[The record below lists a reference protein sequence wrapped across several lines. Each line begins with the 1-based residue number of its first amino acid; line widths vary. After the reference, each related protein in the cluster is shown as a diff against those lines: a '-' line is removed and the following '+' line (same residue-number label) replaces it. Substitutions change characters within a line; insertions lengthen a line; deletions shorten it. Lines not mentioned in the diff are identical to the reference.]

1 MSERLQKYLARTGV
15 GSRRQIEDWIRAGRV
30 SVDGQTATLGL
41 KVDESN
47 RIAID
52 GTNIPQ
58 QLPASGQP
66 RAILYHKSV
75 GEICSRNDPKGRPS
89 VFDRLPALKT
99 GRWVAVGRLDFNTTG
114 LLLFTTDGD
123 FAHRLMHPGFGMERE
138 YLCRIRGEA
147 LPAQIEKLTK
157 GVLLDGQP
165 CRFERIRTRSG
176 SSTHCWYEVVVR
188 EGRNREVRRLWA
200 AVDCTV
206 SRLIRVRYGPIRL
219 PRDLRAGCCVELDPD
234 DLRRLSSVSGF
245 HVTQTGR

>member
-1 MSERLQKYLARTGV
+1 MTERLQKYLARTGV
-15 GSRRQIEDWIRAGRV
+15 GSRREIEDWIRAGRV

-41 KVDESN
+41 KVDESS

-123 FAHRLMHPGFGMERE
+123 FAHRLMHPRFGMERE

-147 LPAQIEKLTK
+147 SPAQI
-157 GVLLDGQP
+157 
-165 CRFERIRTRSG
+165 
-176 SSTHCWYEVVVR
+176 
-188 EGRNREVRRLWA
+188 
-200 AVDCTV
+200 
-206 SRLIRVRYGPIRL
+206 
-219 PRDLRAGCCVELDPD
+219 
-234 DLRRLSSVSGF
+234 
-245 HVTQTGR
+245 

>member
-1 MSERLQKYLARTGV
+1 MTERLQKYLARTGV

-41 KVDESN
+41 KVDESS

-123 FAHRLMHPGFGMERE
+123 FAHRLMHPRFGMERE

-147 LPAQIEKLTK
+147 SPAQIEKLMK

-165 CRFERIRTRSG
+165 CRFERIRARSG
-176 SSTHCWYEVVVR
+176 SSTHRWYEVVVR

-219 PRDLRAGCCVELDPD
+219 PRDLRAGCCVELDGD
-234 DLRRLSSVSGF
+234 DLRRLSSVSGL